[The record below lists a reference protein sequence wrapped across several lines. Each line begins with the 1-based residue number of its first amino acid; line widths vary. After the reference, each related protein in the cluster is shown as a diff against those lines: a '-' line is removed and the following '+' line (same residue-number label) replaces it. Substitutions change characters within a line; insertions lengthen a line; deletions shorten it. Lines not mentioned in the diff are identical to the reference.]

1 MVPPGHNQCVIVNR
15 GPRRRFWDNGDLWHP
30 CPPRGSCSMYQ
41 SSFISFAQGG
51 EAVLPGCAMNDVPR
65 GFCIDVSVL
74 DPIGCSVAKA
84 FYERGWHDIDS
95 EPCSTGTA
103 V

>member
-1 MVPPGHNQCVIVNR
+1 MC
-15 GPRRRFWDNGDLWHP
+15 DD
-30 CPPRGSCSMYQ
+30 
-41 SSFISFAQGG
+41 
-51 EAVLPGCAMNDVPR
+51 DVPR

-95 EPCSTGTA
+95 EPVRHRHGRLVGATESDSPTPWLSSATGLPQGERNNGQTR
-103 V
+103 